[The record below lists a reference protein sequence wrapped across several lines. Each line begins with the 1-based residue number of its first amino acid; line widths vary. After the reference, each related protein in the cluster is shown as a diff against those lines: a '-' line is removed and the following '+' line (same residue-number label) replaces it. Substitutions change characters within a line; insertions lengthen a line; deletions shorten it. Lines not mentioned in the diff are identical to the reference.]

1 MSEAR
6 INPNGPLKGRNA
18 LVTGAS
24 RGIGEA
30 IAARLAME
38 GANVVVSART
48 AESGESRLSGTL
60 HETVDRIRRAG
71 GQATFIKADLA
82 QAAERERLIE
92 QAGDHLCTGCPAP
105 SEKDIA
111 ALDALECG
119 HRAAWAAYSACLLR
133 IYAVASWV
141 SRLDLDK
148 PSATLPLRQSS
159 ACSTRGDAPGRQN
172 AP

>member
-1 MSEAR
+1 
-6 INPNGPLKGRNA
+6 LCVTKGRTVDSNDRA
-18 LVTGAS
+18 EL
-24 RGIGEA
+24 
-30 IAARLAME
+30 ARLWTAWLE
-38 GANVVVSART
+38 CRASA
-48 AESGESRLSGTL
+48 
-60 HETVDRIRRAG
+60 
-71 GQATFIKADLA
+71 
-82 QAAERERLIE
+82 AAERERLIE

>member
-1 MSEAR
+1 MDSNDRAE
-6 INPNGPLKGRNA
+6 L
-18 LVTGAS
+18 
-24 RGIGEA
+24 
-30 IAARLAME
+30 ARLWAAWLE
-38 GANVVVSART
+38 CRAR
-48 AESGESRLSGTL
+48 A
-60 HETVDRIRRAG
+60 
-71 GQATFIKADLA
+71 
-82 QAAERERLIE
+82 AAERERLIE

-105 SEKDIA
+105 SEKEVA

-148 PSATLPLRQSS
+148 PSAPLPPKQAS
-159 ACSTRGDAPGRQN
+159 ASLTRSEAPDRQN